1 MALEIAG
8 KTALVTGGA
17 SGICR
22 EFVKKLVAGGCNVT
36 IADLNPGPEDNGAGE
51 TAQTSQS
58 PGQTMF
64 VQTDVTNWDE
74 LQNAFDKTI
83 ERFGRL
89 DIVCPGAGVFEPVRQ
104 ATFLSILRWNEL
116 LTAAA
121 ILKLL
126 ALQQRN
132 RHKRII
138 QLQDT

>member
-1 MALEIAG
+1 
-8 KTALVTGGA
+8 
-17 SGICR
+17 
-22 EFVKKLVAGGCNVT
+22 
-36 IADLNPGPEDNGAGE
+36 
-51 TAQTSQS
+51 
-58 PGQTMF
+58 MF

-104 ATFLSILRWNEL
+104 ATFLSILRWNGL
-116 LTAAA
+116 LTSAA

-138 QLQDT
+138 QL